1 MQSATQSTLSS
12 LVEAHISALIQ
23 ESATVN
29 RHSRRGGLISATTAD
44 DTNNNNS
51 KSNGGGGSSNKRR
64 RLIHHDDVN
73 MALQWRG
80 SEKLYVSG
88 VSVPCVDN
96 NNNNAPS
103 SPEKTGGGGGAKNA
117 LTQLLRNTT
126 TTTTSTTAATLLKS
140 SNVPRVD
147 LNAYLHSELSI
158 RPPSELGMTVHWLA
172 VDGVTPMIPMN
183 EVWNTKIN
191 TNNGG
196 GGGGSSSVGGLD
208 PLAPVLELDNDDND
222 NDESSMLLSKQQ
234 KQNDTSIR
242 IRELQQRLLSE
253 ELQLY
258 FSRVTSTIENYSSS
272 KNNNNNNNNL
282 SELYAVLNGIRT
294 DTGIQELVPF
304 LSRYVAS
311 GLMNKSNLQNTTY
324 CMCLLKIFDVMLD
337 NSNLHLDLHLHQMLS
352 PLGTCVVAKKLS
364 SRGGSG
370 GSSGSGGR
378 KYYEE
383 EDHWSL
389 RELAARCLV
398 KACDMYGVQYTTMK
412 PRIMKL
418 LTQQA
423 LRLDR
428 PLVTQYGGIVG
439 ISLFGP
445 RAIDAFLLPVA
456 KEYWECWDKE
466 LQTFVNNSSSSSG
479 KKRDVWREYELQMC
493 QQALLDAVSMFM
505 RGVNP
510 GEQAKRVD
518 IESFADVFGER
529 LIPMQPEVTEYVSAI
544 F

>member
-44 DTNNNNS
+44 DTNNNNP
-51 KSNGGGGSSNKRR
+51 KSNGGGSNKRR

-103 SPEKTGGGGGAKNA
+103 SPEKTAAGGGRAKNA

-126 TTTTSTTAATLLKS
+126 NNTTTTSTVASLLKS

-196 GGGGSSSVGGLD
+196 SSSNVGGLD
-208 PLAPVLELDNDDND
+208 PLAPVLELDDDND
-222 NDESSMLLSKQQ
+222 DDENMSKQQ

-258 FSRVTSTIENYSSS
+258 FSRVTSTIEHYSST
-272 KNNNNNNNNL
+272 NNNLNNLNNNNNL
-282 SELYAVLNGIRT
+282 SELYAVLNGIRS

-311 GLMNKSNLQNTTY
+311 GLMTKSNLQNTEY
-324 CMCLLKIFDVMLD
+324 CLCLMKIFNAMLD
-337 NSNLHLDLHLHQMLS
+337 NTNLHLDLHLHQMLS
-352 PLGTCVVAKKLS
+352 PVGTCVVAKKLS
-364 SRGGSG
+364 SRG
-370 GSSGSGGR
+370 SGS

-398 KACDMYGVQYTTMK
+398 KACDMYGAQYTTMK

-466 LQTFVNNSSSSSG
+466 LQTLVNSSSG
-479 KKRDVWREYELQMC
+479 KKKRDVWREYELQMC

-529 LIPMQPEVTEYVSAI
+529 LIPMQPEVTGYVSAI
-544 F
+544 I

>member
-1 MQSATQSTLSS
+1 
-12 LVEAHISALIQ
+12 
-23 ESATVN
+23 
-29 RHSRRGGLISATTAD
+29 
-44 DTNNNNS
+44 
-51 KSNGGGGSSNKRR
+51 

-96 NNNNAPS
+96 NNNAPS
-103 SPEKTGGGGGAKNA
+103 SPEKTVGGGRAKNA

-126 TTTTSTTAATLLKS
+126 NNNTTTSVATLLKS

-191 TNNGG
+191 TNNN
-196 GGGGSSSVGGLD
+196 GGSGSSVGGLD
-208 PLAPVLELDNDDND
+208 PLAPVLELDDDD
-222 NDESSMLLSKQQ
+222 DENMSKQQ

-258 FSRVTSTIENYSSS
+258 FSRVTSTIEHYSSS
-272 KNNNNNNNNL
+272 NNNNLNNNNNNL
-282 SELYAVLNGIRT
+282 SELYAVLNGIRS

-311 GLMNKSNLQNTTY
+311 GLMTKSNLQNTEY
-324 CMCLLKIFDVMLD
+324 CLCLMKIFNAMLD
-337 NSNLHLDLHLHQMLS
+337 NTNLHLDLHLHQMLS
-352 PLGTCVVAKKLS
+352 PVGTCVVAKKLS
-364 SRGGSG
+364 SRGSG
-370 GSSGSGGR
+370 GGS

-389 RELAARCLV
+389 PVNTAGTGA
-398 KACDMYGVQYTTMK
+398 QYTTMK

-456 KEYWECWDKE
+456 REYWERWDKE
-466 LQTFVNNSSSSSG
+466 LQTLVNSSSG
-479 KKRDVWREYELQMC
+479 KKKRDVWREYELQMC

-529 LIPMQPEVTEYVSAI
+529 LIPMQPEVTGYVSAI
-544 F
+544 I

>member
-44 DTNNNNS
+44 DTTNNNNS
-51 KSNGGGGSSNKRR
+51 KSNNPSNNKRR

-103 SPEKTGGGGGAKNA
+103 SPEKTAGGGGRAKNA

-126 TTTTSTTAATLLKS
+126 STNTTTSVASLLKS

-158 RPPSELGMTVHWLA
+158 RPPSELGMTLHWLA

-183 EVWNTKIN
+183 EIWNTKIN
-191 TNNGG
+191 TNGNSSS
-196 GGGGSSSVGGLD
+196 SSSVGGLD
-208 PLAPVLELDNDDND
+208 PLAPVLELDDDND
-222 NDESSMLLSKQQ
+222 DDESTMLSKQQ

-272 KNNNNNNNNL
+272 NKNQTSSNNNL
-282 SELYAVLNGIRT
+282 SELYCVLNGIRS
-294 DTGIQELVPF
+294 DAGIQELVPF

-311 GLMNKSNLQNTTY
+311 GLMNKSNLQNTEY
-324 CMCLLKIFDVMLD
+324 CICLMKIFDAMLD

-352 PLGTCVVAKKLS
+352 PVGTCVVAKKLS
-364 SRGGSG
+364 SR
-370 GSSGSGGR
+370 
-378 KYYEE
+378 EE

-398 KACDMYGVQYTTMK
+398 KACDMYGGQYTTMK

-456 KEYWECWDKE
+456 REYWECWDKE
-466 LQTFVNNSSSSSG
+466 LQALVNNNSSSG
-479 KKRDVWREYELQMC
+479 GKKKRDVWREYELQMC

-529 LIPMQPEVTEYVSAI
+529 LIPMQPELTEYVSAI
-544 F
+544 I

>member
-44 DTNNNNS
+44 DTPNNNNS
-51 KSNGGGGSSNKRR
+51 KSNGGGGSSSNKRR

-96 NNNNAPS
+96 NAPS
-103 SPEKTGGGGGAKNA
+103 SPEKSSHNQTAAGGGRAKNA

-126 TTTTSTTAATLLKS
+126 NNTTITTSTTVASLLKS

-191 TNNGG
+191 ANNNGG
-196 GGGGSSSVGGLD
+196 SGSSSVGGLD
-208 PLAPVLELDNDDND
+208 PLAPVLELDDDDND
-222 NDESSMLLSKQQ
+222 DGSTMSKQQ

-258 FSRVTSTIENYSSS
+258 FSRVTSTIEHYSSS
-272 KNNNNNNNNL
+272 NNNNNNL
-282 SELYAVLNGIRT
+282 SELYAVLNGIRS

-311 GLMNKSNLQNTTY
+311 GLMNKSNLQNTQY
-324 CMCLLKIFDVMLD
+324 CMCLMKIFDAMLD

-352 PLGTCVVAKKLS
+352 PVGTCVVAKKLS
-364 SRGGSG
+364 SRR
-370 GSSGSGGR
+370 SGSGS

-466 LQTFVNNSSSSSG
+466 LQALVNSSSG
-479 KKRDVWREYELQMC
+479 KKKRVVWREYELQMC

-529 LIPMQPEVTEYVSAI
+529 LIPMQPEVTQYVSAI
-544 F
+544 I